1 MKRRFKGEYE
11 VDPPSTGGPAQMEE
25 VERERERERERIHK
39 PNYNEK
45 YKETSTRVNNQIR

>member
-25 VERERERERERIHK
+25 VERERERERER
-39 PNYNEK
+39 EF
-45 YKETSTRVNNQIR
+45 TSRTTMRNTRKQAQESIIK